1 LEHSDCPRFTERR
14 DWAQYWNG
22 DTNGTPTQIEEALTQ
37 FEIPVSASWT
47 MPNNAAASGVR
58 AQVTTPDGTSN
69 KVYFIGSPGWQRG
82 LTALVDTYASGNSTP
97 VRRSMTTW
105 TQDNTTVSYPLNPR
119 VTAINVYD
127 DSGNRSHSETTYDQF
142 TFTNGTNVYL
152 AKDTFEFANDEVP
165 PNPATTLRT
174 TRTLYNMTTTYT
186 DRHILGLVSEK
197 HVYEGNANSGGAL
210 KSKVAFFYDES
221 GSIDTGSPSPIQ
233 HDNTA
238 FGTSFVAGRA
248 NISSV
253 KRFDV
258 TGSATILATRSKYN
272 TSGAVI
278 SSKDP
283 LDHEITVVYTDSFSD
298 GVTTRNTY
306 AYPTTLND
314 ADGYSTTV
322 KYHFDFGAVTR
333 RQTPQPNQVP
343 NTAGPVQTIDYDVI
357 GRRDRMTN
365 QFNGSYVRFTYSAS
379 QIQSDNYATVEDGK
393 GEAHSFQITDGAGR
407 VIATAMD
414 HPEGVN
420 RYSGERFVYD
430 VMGRR
435 IKSSNPAET
444 AASGTPFQWTTSGD
458 DTSAGW
464 IYTEQAYDWKG
475 RPTVTTNQDLT
486 TRTASYSGCG
496 CAGGEVVTLTDEGT
510 TVGGVEKRRQQK
522 IYSDVL
528 GRAVKS
534 EILNWEN
541 GTVYS
546 SKVTAYNV
554 RDQIES
560 VTDYAGTVGS
570 TPQQLTSMTYDGYG
584 RLKTRHVPE
593 QNAGTNT
600 VWTYNDD
607 DTIQV
612 VTNAR
617 GATCT
622 YGYNGR
628 HMPTTVTHALASE
641 NIVKS
646 LSYDGAGN
654 RISMSHTVGGAPR
667 DSATYQ
673 YDSLSR
679 MLSETKHIDAL
690 AGNSMAGNYTI
701 GYTYTISDQLRTVT
715 DPFNTTTNYAYD
727 KIGRTSSVTGTFAGT
742 NYEYAKDVTYRA
754 WGDVKSASVFGV
766 SETIDYNN
774 RLFPS
779 SFRWG
784 SVNSTPR
791 MRYDY
796 TYHSD
801 GALKE
806 FKDLDDQIGDPHFV
820 FFHYMSRAYSYD
832 QAGRMSSVGG
842 LPNYGVLPPF
852 SGSYT
857 YDTFDNM
864 TARSGQYA
872 LGSSRSDSGTYTNNR
887 RSGWSYNAEG
897 QITQSSDTSDEGGSS
912 TRTWGYDA
920 TGALINNSEVRNG
933 QTTSN
938 ALGYDGDN
946 ELLIE
951 MINGTVRNY
960 SIRSSV
966 LESVI
971 TRLTATGGKD
981 ITYVNVEGLV
991 MGLQNQNPGFS
1002 PFMSAVYPDA
1012 LGVQEQNSNSQY
1024 TYYAYDPLG
1033 NVIPNTQP
1041 PLVSPPPYIAFYG
1054 ATWGGAS
1061 WSSFSNAQNLAT
1073 GCNFRGVPTDCSSA
1087 MVQTMGLEFA
1097 ANLPGAHLDNALA
1110 ESRYSKDVNAIFAEA
1125 DQRAKQKTPPT
1136 LKKGGKRPTRK
1147 QRQKN
1152 EQKRQED
1159 LKRIGNN
1166 ESENINVTADGQLSP
1181 CLRDA
1186 LRRFFPPVHFG
1197 GRSYSPVDEARFKSG
1212 IDPVYNTYQSNKAV
1226 TTGVYDIQYD
1236 PKLVKLSGGDF
1247 EDLKTIVEE
1256 VSHGEQFLHL
1266 WAALGHGYGFAKRE
1280 WQTRYLIAGTKAW
1293 WKTGEGYKNEVE
1305 KEAKNRV
1312 VDILQPIQANDKDMR
1327 LCGFS
1332 LNGYLE
1338 RPDW

>member
-1 LEHSDCPRFTERR
+1 M
-14 DWAQYWNG
+14 N
-22 DTNGTPTQIEEALTQ
+22 I
-37 FEIPVSASWT
+37 
-47 MPNNAAASGVR
+47 
-58 AQVTTPDGTSN
+58 
-69 KVYFIGSPGWQRG
+69 
-82 LTALVDTYASGNSTP
+82 
-97 VRRSMTTW
+97 
-105 TQDNTTVSYPLNPR
+105 
-119 VTAINVYD
+119 YD

-142 TFTNGTNVYL
+142 TFTNGTSVYL
-152 AKDTFEFANDEVP
+152 AKDTFEFANDEAP

-186 DRHILGLVSEK
+186 NLHILGLVSEQ

-221 GSIDTGSPSPIQ
+221 GSIDINSPAPTQ

-258 TGSATILATRSKYN
+258 TGSATIITTRSKYN
-272 TSGAVI
+272 TSGAVV
-278 SSKDP
+278 SSKDA
-283 LDHEITVVYTDSFSD
+283 LDHEITVAYTDSFSD

-314 ADGYSTTV
+314 ADGYTTTV
-322 KYHFDFGAVTR
+322 QYHFDFGEITR
-333 RQTPQPNQVP
+333 RQTPQPNQVV
-343 NTAGPVQTIDYDVI
+343 NTAGPVQTIAYDSI
-357 GRRDRMTN
+357 GRVDRKTN
-365 QFNGSYVRFTYSAS
+365 QFNGSYVRFTYATS
-379 QIQSDNYATVEDGK
+379 QIQTDTYATLEDGK
-393 GEAHSFQITDGAGR
+393 GEAHSFDITDGAGR

-420 RYSGERFVYD
+420 RYSGQRFVYD

-435 IKSSNPAET
+435 TKNSNPTET
-444 AASGTPFQWTTSGD
+444 TASGTPFQWNTSGD
-458 DTSAGW
+458 DATAGW
-464 IYTEQAYDWKG
+464 IYTEQAFDWKG

-522 IYSDVL
+522 VYSDVL
-528 GRAVKS
+528 GRPVKS

-570 TPQQLTSMTYDGYG
+570 TPQQQTTMTYDGYG

-593 QNAGTNT
+593 QSAGTNT
-600 VWTYNDD
+600 VWNYNNDD
-607 DTIQV
+607 TLQS

-622 YGYNGR
+622 YVYNGR
-628 HMPTTVTHALASE
+628 HLPTSVTHTLASE
-641 NIVKS
+641 LIVKT
-646 LSYDGAGN
+646 LTYDGAAN
-654 RISMSHTVGGAPR
+654 RLSMSHTVAGVSR

-690 AGNSMAGNYTI
+690 AGNSMGGNYTI

-715 DPFNTTTNYAYD
+715 DPFSTTTNYAYD
-727 KIGRTSSVTGTFAGT
+727 KIGRTSSVTGAFAGT

-754 WGDVKSASVFGV
+754 WGDVKSATVLGV
-766 SETIDYNN
+766 GETIDYNS
-774 RLFPS
+774 RLFPT

-784 SVNSTPR
+784 SPTSTPR

-801 GALKE
+801 GALKQ
-806 FKDLDDQIGDPHFV
+806 FKDLDDLVGDPHFV

-832 QAGRMSSVGG
+832 QAGRMANVDI
-842 LPNYGVLPPF
+842 LPNYNVLPPF
-852 SGSYT
+852 SGNYT

-872 LGSSRSDSGTYTNNR
+872 LGSFRTDSGTYTNNR

-920 TGALINNSEVRNG
+920 TGVLINNSEVRNG

-960 SIRSSV
+960 SVRSTVLGSV
-966 LESVI
+966 L

-991 MGLQNQNPGFS
+991 MGLQNQNPSAS

-1024 TYYAYDPLG
+1024 TYFAYDPLG

-1041 PLVSPPPYIAFYG
+1041 PVVNPPSYIPFYG

-1061 WSSFSNAQNLAT
+1061 WSSFSLAQNLAT

-1110 ESRYSKDVNAIFAEA
+1110 EERYGARVTAVFAEA
-1125 DQRAKQKTPPT
+1125 DQQAKKKTPPK
-1136 LKKGGKRPTRK
+1136 LKKGGKKLTPK
-1147 QRQKN
+1147 QRQKM
-1152 EQKRQED
+1152 EQKRKED
-1159 LKRIGNN
+1159 LKRIGNS
-1166 ESENINVTADGQLSP
+1166 ESEGDINATKDGQLSP

-1186 LRRFFPPVHFG
+1186 LRKFFPPVYFG

-1212 IDPVYNTYQSNKAV
+1212 IPSFYNTFQENKAV
-1226 TTGVYDIQYD
+1226 TTGVYDIVYNPD
-1236 PKLVKLSGGDF
+1236 LVKLSGGDF

-1256 VSHGEQFLHL
+1256 VSHAEQFLHL
-1266 WAALGHGYGFAKRE
+1266 WGALGHGYGFAKNE
-1280 WQTRYLIAGTKAW
+1280 WQTRYGLAAAKAW
-1293 WKTGEGYKNEVE
+1293 WKTGEGYKNDVE

-1312 VDILQPIQANDKDMR
+1312 YDILEPIQARDKDMM

-1332 LNGYLE
+1332 LNGFLE